1 MCLCPQRSQI
11 ICTEGVV
18 IDIRAKFPSA
28 LDKCP
33 VQKLKSTIICVTYCP
48 DDSPLSSFK
57 EVLKPTIFKP
67 CCLTNRLQ
75 S

>member
-33 VQKLKSTIICVTYCP
+33 VQETKINNNLRDILP
-48 DDSPLSSFK
+48 RRLSSEF
-57 EVLKPTIFKP
+57 
-67 CCLTNRLQ
+67 LQ
-75 S
+75 RRT

>member
-28 LDKCP
+28 LDKCS
-33 VQKLKSTIICVTYCP
+33 VQETKIDNLRDIP
-48 DDSPLSSFK
+48 PQRLSSGF
-57 EVLKPTIFKP
+57 
-67 CCLTNRLQ
+67 LQ
-75 S
+75 RST

>member
-33 VQKLKSTIICVTYCP
+33 VRETKINNNLRDILP
-48 DDSPLSSFK
+48 RRLSSEF
-57 EVLKPTIFKP
+57 
-67 CCLTNRLQ
+67 LQ
-75 S
+75 RST

>member
-18 IDIRAKFPSA
+18 IDIRAKFPST

-33 VQKLKSTIICVTYCP
+33 VQETKINNNLRDILP
-48 DDSPLSSFK
+48 RRLSSEF
-57 EVLKPTIFKP
+57 
-67 CCLTNRLQ
+67 LQ
-75 S
+75 RST

>member
-28 LDKCP
+28 LDKCQVRETKINNNLRDILP
-33 VQKLKSTIICVTYCP
+33 RR
-48 DDSPLSSFK
+48 LSSEF
-57 EVLKPTIFKP
+57 
-67 CCLTNRLQ
+67 LQ
-75 S
+75 RST